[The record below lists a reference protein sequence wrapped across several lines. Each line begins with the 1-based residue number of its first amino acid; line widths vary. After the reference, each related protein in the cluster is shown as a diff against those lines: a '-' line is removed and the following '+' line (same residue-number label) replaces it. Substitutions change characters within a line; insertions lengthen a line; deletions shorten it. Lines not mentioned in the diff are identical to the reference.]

1 MSIAQW
7 NEYAGYG
14 RWARNTTHFPGGISP
29 HLWELFIPAHHEGT
43 NIGFRRYGC
52 AIERFDFA
60 RFRGR
65 IYVRLCPVE
74 DARDLACR
82 CTVAEEAM
90 TTKLWRRDRD
100 AWPSIGTSF
109 RDRLLAFA
117 RQPLSDWNPNTHLDR
132 LRALRQIFIEGVI
145 QHFSQQ
151 PASMFTVGGWVRDT
165 CEWTGA
171 ATSEAL
177 SILRNSSGE
186 STEYVRAIMRLAE
199 KIDGS
204 SAGSVLVR
212 DQTIDASKR
221 LERLRSISLEIRDA
235 IDAYLNEYGDRVV
248 TGFDLTD
255 LTLRELPHFTLAVL
269 CARTFSTGNSEPGL
283 SRFEVEE
290 KLRSRVPAQKRAAFE
305 EGLEEAKC
313 AYGLNDEDVRV
324 TYLWPLGLLRRDMLA
339 IADQLVVRGRLHSR
353 DDIFQ
358 TTPVELD
365 SLLSGNC
372 SPTSDELSR
381 RTAEWRAWAHEEP
394 PASFGDLDG
403 LVSEELLRPA
413 CARITSAIRFY
424 LAEMDGRAQTSPQ
437 SSWSLLIEG
446 LAASP
451 GQYEGT
457 ARVVRGPGD
466 FEKVSH
472 GDVLVAR
479 TTSPAYNVILPI
491 IGGVVTDR
499 GGALCHAAI
508 VAREFGIPAVVGTSL
523 ATTKIPDGAHVLVDG
538 DRGFVTVRI

>member
-7 NEYAGYG
+7 NEYPGHG
-14 RWARNTTHFPGGISP
+14 HWVRNTTHFPGGISL

-43 NIGFRRYGC
+43 KIGFRRYGC

-65 IYVRLCPVE
+65 IYVRLSPVQ
-74 DARDLACR
+74 DARELAAR
-82 CTVAEEAM
+82 CTTAEEAVA
-90 TTKLWRRDRD
+90 TKLWRRDRD
-100 AWPSIGTSF
+100 AWQKIEASL
-109 RDRLLAFA
+109 RNRLLEFG
-117 RQPLSDWNPNTHLDR
+117 RQPTSDWNPKAYLER
-132 LRALRQIFIEGVI
+132 LRALRQIFVDGVI

-151 PASMFTVGGWVRDT
+151 PASMFAVGSWVRDT
-165 CEWTGA
+165 CSWTGA
-171 ATSEAL
+171 GTSETL
-177 SILRNSSGE
+177 SVLRNSSGE
-186 STEYVRAIMRLAE
+186 SAEYVRAITRLAE

-204 SAGSVLVR
+204 STGSVLLR
-212 DQTIDASKR
+212 DQTMEASTR
-221 LERLRSISLEIRDA
+221 LERLRSVSAEIRDG
-235 IDAYLNEYGDRVV
+235 IDACLDEYGDRIV

-269 CARTFSTGNSEPGL
+269 IAPTAAAGNGEPGSTRL
-283 SRFEVEE
+283 EVEE
-290 KLRSRVPAQKRAAFE
+290 KLRARVPPESRAAFE
-305 EGLEEAKC
+305 EGLQEAKC
-313 AYGLNDEDVRV
+313 AYGLNDEDVRM
-324 TYLWPLGLLRRDMLA
+324 TYLWPLGLLRRAMLVV
-339 IADQLVVRGRLHSR
+339 ADQLVARGRLHSR

-358 TTPVELD
+358 TTPLELD
-365 SLLSGNC
+365 NLLCGNC
-372 SPTSDELSR
+372 SPSSDELSR
-381 RTAEWRAWAHEEP
+381 RTEEWRTWALEEP
-394 PASFGDLDG
+394 PASFGDPEI
-403 LVSEELLRPA
+403 LVPKDLHGPA
-413 CARITSAIRFY
+413 CARVTSAIRFY

-451 GQYEGT
+451 GRYEGK

-466 FEKVSH
+466 FERVSH

-523 ATTKIPDGAHVLVDG
+523 ATIKIPDGAHVLVDG
-538 DRGFVTVRI
+538 DRGFVTVRV